1 MSSNKIQIIISGNL
15 TGFTHFYA
23 TQGVK
28 DWYEESEINF
38 DYRNLVT
45 FLEQNGEKAYAL
57 SFASRVVA
65 VSLVTRILD
74 TSRRPGVLVVSVL
87 LPRGQKVAAVTPSGS
102 NTALYDLLNALNS
115 RFCERNLIGEELN
128 PSLSVLRQDY
138 YSDILS
144 GYQLIPDAGQRRL
157 NEDVASLK
165 KGVGYVAAEE
175 RVMSAYLASLF
186 RRSYEGYPHVFFAPN
201 APANIDEPAE
211 EEIMYQVRVTN
222 KATNTGRMLPG
233 WVRSKDKI
241 YQLAPEYWQLPIEN
255 LDYSYEDVLQ
265 GKAGR
270 QIRASVGID
279 GILDITYDFA
289 PQTKEIAFVFKKKG
303 GNALDFAEV
312 APVWIKDKQRE
323 MSYPLPSDTYE
334 FRGEEIYGKKSLESN
349 RYFIEPEFLDF
360 SQCGSKCVMTVER
373 KTILQFDFPAPFD
386 AVPKRI
392 TVTRVGTNQSIQ
404 RENIKGKYSCSVP
417 GNQEEWEYRIEA
429 EGYKMQH
436 GQYPPEG
443 EKIRLNLEMRKPE
456 EVSQSPSGQRQ
467 GTGSTMRA
475 ELQDTRQSAS
485 IELSRANNN
494 TEGNAVPIIHV
505 TNGGQNGKKRKGNV
519 WGGKLLPF
527 LIALPVLAL
536 AVGLSIFLYRNNG
549 ETLSSDGKGVLGDT
563 TRSDSLVTKTVTVKY
578 KDFSDDEL
586 PDDFNRKDVA
596 PTLHCYYESSTQPI
610 KLEGLQSDGSQVKL
624 TASKDCKSM
633 LKLIAVFDS
642 IPLGDTLEIAFDSF
656 KNDTT
661 VVTYPLNVNT
671 TDLDLYRK
679 MYNLNASEERMGDDL
694 SEEYNKKLTDGGGAW
709 NQDNGNSLFVE
720 KIKDL
725 YEKVKHKAM
734 DDEPEFDFRR
744 LSKVDISLNEISKIE
759 SQLREQGTYDIA
771 TFSEDGNTVLV
782 KNRIK
787 ALKGAINTLKQGWP
801 PEKPNGFR
809 PSTTNLSEV
818 QIKAIETVFGNGETT
833 RSVNKFLDSAS
844 RQKEIA
850 NMQSLQLI
858 LEYITNNL
866 NI

>member
-1 MSSNKIQIIISGNL
+1 MRRLSMSSNKIQIIISGNL

-45 FLEQNGEKAYAL
+45 SLKLNGGGKAYAL

-87 LPRGQKVAAVTPSGS
+87 LPRGKKVAAVTPSGS

-144 GYQLIPDAGQRRL
+144 GYQLIPDAGQRKL
-157 NEDVASLK
+157 NMDVASLK

-303 GNALDFAEV
+303 GKALDFAEV

-323 MSYPLPSDTYE
+323 MSYSLPSDTYE
-334 FRGEEIYGKKSLESN
+334 FRGEEIYGMKSLESD

-429 EGYKMQH
+429 EGYKMLC
-436 GQYPPEG
+436 GLYPPEG

-456 EVSQSPSGQRQ
+456 EVSRSPSGQRQ

-485 IELSRANNN
+485 IELSRANKN
-494 TEGNAVPIIHV
+494 TEGNAVPIIYE
-505 TNGGQNGKKRKGNV
+505 TNGGQNGKKGKGNAWV
-519 WGGKLLPF
+519 GKLLPF

-536 AVGLSIFLYRNNG
+536 AVGLVIFLYRNNRNAADA
-549 ETLSSDGKGVLGDT
+549 DGSVGQIDSIQAITKNVTVQYVDYSGDKISPAEFNNKENAVPILQCNYDEPSNRSIEAKGVNCT
-563 TRSDSLVTKTVTVKY
+563 
-578 KDFSDDEL
+578 
-586 PDDFNRKDVA
+586 
-596 PTLHCYYESSTQPI
+596 
-610 KLEGLQSDGSQVKL
+610 DGSQFKL
-624 TASKDCKSM
+624 IASKDCKDTVE
-633 LKLIAVFDS
+633 ITAYFDS
-642 IPLGDTLEIAFDSF
+642 IPLGKPLKIAFDSF
-656 KNDTT
+656 EKDTT
-661 VVTYPLNVNT
+661 IFYPLNVNES
-671 TDLDLYRK
+671 DLELYRK
-679 MYNLNASEERMGDDL
+679 MVALKREDKRMEKNGKLYNEYQEKLNEK
-694 SEEYNKKLTDGGGAW
+694 NGAW
-709 NQDNGNSLFVE
+709 NDEKGNHTFVYQIKLLYAAVKPEKPSENNISLS
-720 KIKDL
+720 
-725 YEKVKHKAM
+725 
-734 DDEPEFDFRR
+734 R
-744 LSKVDISLNEISKIE
+744 LSKVDISLKEISGIKN
-759 SQLREQGTYDIA
+759 QLAETLKTA
-771 TFSEDGNTVLV
+771 TFIEKGKSVSV
-782 KNRIK
+782 KVRID
-787 ALKGAINTLKQGWP
+787 ALDEAISTLTKGY
-801 PEKPNGFR
+801 NGGYR
-809 PSTTNLSEV
+809 PDVTNLSDE
-818 QIKAIETVFGNGETT
+818 QKAEIKRVF
-833 RSVNKFLDSAS
+833 
-844 RQKEIA
+844 
-850 NMQSLQLI
+850 
-858 LEYITNNL
+858 
-866 NI
+866 

>member
-87 LPRGQKVAAVTPSGS
+87 LPRGKKVAAVTPSGS

-115 RFCERNLIGEELN
+115 RFCERNLIGEELT

-144 GYQLIPDAGQRRL
+144 GYQLVSDAGQRKL
-157 NEDVASLK
+157 NMDVASLK

-279 GILDITYDFA
+279 GILDVTYDFA

-303 GNALDFAEV
+303 GKALDFAEV

-334 FRGEEIYGKKSLESN
+334 FRGEEIYGKKSLESD

-386 AVPKRI
+386 AVSKRI

-404 RENIKGKYSCSVP
+404 RENIKGKYSCPVP

-494 TEGNAVPIIHV
+494 TEGNAVPIIYE
-505 TNGGQNGKKRKGNV
+505 TNGKQNGKKRKGNA

-536 AVGLSIFLYRNNG
+536 VVGLGVFLYRNNG
-549 ETLSSDGKGVLGDT
+549 IPTDSDNEKY
-563 TRSDSLVTKTVTVKY
+563 DSTKPVSKMVTVQY
-578 KDFSDDEL
+578 KDVSGNAIL
-586 PDDFNRKDVA
+586 PNKFNEENLE
-596 PTLHCYYESSTQPI
+596 PILHCYCDILERSSI
-610 KLEGLQSDGSQVKL
+610 KVSREEDGSQFEL
-624 TASKDCKSM
+624 TASKDCKDTVEI
-633 LKLIAVFDS
+633 IASFDS
-642 IPLGDTLEIAFDSF
+642 ITLGEPLKMAFDSLEEE
-656 KNDTT
+656 TT
-661 VVTYPLNVNT
+661 IFYSLNVNKS
-671 TDLDLYRK
+671 DLELYRE
-679 MYNLNASEERMGDDL
+679 MYNLEVSGKRMGDDL
-694 SEEYNKKLTDGGGAW
+694 SEKYNKELTKW
-709 NQDNGNSLFVE
+709 NQGNGNSLFVE
-720 KIKDL
+720 KIKVL
-725 YEKVKHKAM
+725 YEKVKPEATGEEVVKM
-734 DDEPEFDFRR
+734 DLTK
-744 LSKVDISLNEISKIE
+744 LSDVDISLKEISKIE
-759 SQLREQGTYDIA
+759 RQLKNNKTYN
-771 TFSEDGNTVLV
+771 TEKFSEDGQNVLV
-782 KNRIK
+782 KERIE
-787 ALKGAINTLKQGWP
+787 ALRGAINTLKYGYP
-801 PEKPNGFR
+801 RKKTNRGFR
-809 PSTTNLSEV
+809 PDTKNLSRAQKECITKLFGQV
-818 QIKAIETVFGNGETT
+818 DTSQVNNFGRQGYFEEAGDNIKAI
-833 RSVNKFLDSAS
+833 
-844 RQKEIA
+844 IA
-850 NMQSLQLI
+850 EMGKCLLGS
-858 LEYITNNL
+858 
-866 NI
+866 

>member
-87 LPRGQKVAAVTPSGS
+87 LPRGKKVAAVTPSGS

-144 GYQLIPDAGQRRL
+144 GYQLVSDAGQRKL
-157 NEDVASLK
+157 NMDVASLK

-186 RRSYEGYPHVFFAPN
+186 RLSYEGYPHVFFAPN

-233 WVRSKDKI
+233 WGRSKDKI

-279 GILDITYDFA
+279 GILDVTYDFA

-303 GNALDFAEV
+303 GKALDFAEV

-334 FRGEEIYGKKSLESN
+334 FRGEEIYGKKSLESD

-386 AVPKRI
+386 AVSKRI

-404 RENIKGKYSCSVP
+404 RENIKGKYSCPVP

-443 EKIRLNLEMRKPE
+443 EKIRLNLVEMRKPE

-485 IELSRANNN
+485 TELSRANNN

-505 TNGGQNGKKRKGNV
+505 TNGGQNGKKRKGNA

-549 ETLSSDGKGVLGDT
+549 ETPSSDDNEVLGDT
-563 TRSDSLVTKTVTVKY
+563 ALVTKMVIVKY
-578 KDFSDDEL
+578 KDFSKNKL
-586 PDDFNRKDVA
+586 PDDFNTNVA
-596 PTLHCYYESSTQPI
+596 PILHCYWKSSTQYI
-610 KLEGLQSDGSQVKL
+610 KLEKSHMDGSQVEL
-624 TASKDCKSM
+624 TASEDCKDTVEI
-633 LKLIAVFDS
+633 IASFDS
-642 IPLGDTLEIAFDSF
+642 ITLGEPLKMAFDSF

-671 TDLDLYRK
+671 SDLDLYRE
-679 MYNLNASEERMGDDL
+679 MYNLNALGERMGDDL
-694 SEEYNKKLTDGGGAW
+694 LKKYNKLEDAW

-725 YEKVKHKAM
+725 YEKVK
-734 DDEPEFDFRR
+734 PEARGEKVEKMVLNK
-744 LSKVDISLNEISKIE
+744 LSDVDISLEEISEFKKHFE
-759 SQLREQGTYDIA
+759 NAGTYNSA
-771 TFSEDGNTVLV
+771 TFSEDGQSVLV
-782 KNRIK
+782 KNRIE
-787 ALKGAINTLKQGWP
+787 ALKGAINTLKYGYP
-801 PEKPNGFR
+801 PEDPNRSFR
-809 PSTTNLSEV
+809 PSTTNLSRV
-818 QIKAIETVFGNGETT
+818 QNEAIETVFGNEKTT
-833 RSVNKFLDSAS
+833 KSVNNFLSSKS
-844 RQKEIA
+844 RRKEIA
-850 NMQSLQLI
+850 DMQSLQSI
-858 LEYITNNL
+858 LEYITDNL
-866 NI
+866 KR

>member
-87 LPRGQKVAAVTPSGS
+87 LPRGKKVAAVTPSGS

-144 GYQLIPDAGQRRL
+144 GYQLVSDAGQRKL
-157 NEDVASLK
+157 NMDVASLK

-233 WVRSKDKI
+233 WGRSKDKI

-303 GNALDFAEV
+303 GKALDFAEV
-312 APVWIKDKQRE
+312 APVWIKDKERE

-334 FRGEEIYGKKSLESN
+334 FRGEEIYGKKSLESD

-392 TVTRVGTNQSIQ
+392 TVTRVETNQSIQ
-404 RENIKGKYSCSVP
+404 RENIKGKYSCPVP

-429 EGYKMQH
+429 EGYKMLC

-443 EKIRLNLEMRKPE
+443 GKIRLNLEMRKPE

-519 WGGKLLPF
+519 WVGKLLPF

-536 AVGLSIFLYRNNG
+536 AVGLGIYWLSKNRVGSEAQGYREDKNDSIRKYVRVILRDCNSEILQENRKYLSASELSPLVYDNCDPLNGIMKKEVKKEENITRYYEFSALPKDTLDGVVFTVSFDEIKLCNKKILFCKLKDTLYLNLDVPISAIILYKEFSNKKYENVNDYSTVIQECKNSIFKSKLENLKQNYDKEEKNKKLFN
-549 ETLSSDGKGVLGDT
+549 EDWYTLKNVNEKLKNYPTNLQLKALKIVLG
-563 TRSDSLVTKTVTVKY
+563 K
-578 KDFSDDEL
+578 
-586 PDDFNRKDVA
+586 
-596 PTLHCYYESSTQPI
+596 
-610 KLEGLQSDGSQVKL
+610 
-624 TASKDCKSM
+624 
-633 LKLIAVFDS
+633 
-642 IPLGDTLEIAFDSF
+642 F
-656 KNDTT
+656 KNFSPIEDK
-661 VVTYPLNVNT
+661 VIMALSEDQREIVKKLN
-671 TDLDLYRK
+671 K
-679 MYNLNASEERMGDDL
+679 MYNKINKNGQKAFKKELQHKESLKQARDL
-694 SEEYNKKLTDGGGAW
+694 LQKEEY
-709 NQDNGNSLFVE
+709 
-720 KIKDL
+720 
-725 YEKVKHKAM
+725 Y
-734 DDEPEFDFRR
+734 
-744 LSKVDISLNEISKIE
+744 
-759 SQLREQGTYDIA
+759 
-771 TFSEDGNTVLV
+771 
-782 KNRIK
+782 IK
-787 ALKGAINTLKQGWP
+787 AYR
-801 PEKPNGFR
+801 E
-809 PSTTNLSEV
+809 E
-818 QIKAIETVFGNGETT
+818 
-833 RSVNKFLDSAS
+833 D
-844 RQKEIA
+844 
-850 NMQSLQLI
+850 
-858 LEYITNNL
+858 
-866 NI
+866 